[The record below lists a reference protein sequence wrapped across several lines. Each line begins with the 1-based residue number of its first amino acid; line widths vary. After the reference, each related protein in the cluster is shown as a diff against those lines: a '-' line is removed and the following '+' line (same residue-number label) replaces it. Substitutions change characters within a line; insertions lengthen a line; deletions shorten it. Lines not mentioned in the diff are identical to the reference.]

1 MKEKAQKFFE
11 ELEKKR
17 VEILNAIYDLL
28 DERNIESINLY
39 EYWAND
45 FVDRN
50 LFFTCDDC
58 GYGKAL
64 YVDTLVYKKDGE
76 KKSLELAMK
85 DVDDFNF
92 DTWCEDDLFESSQM
106 FYLLSMI
113 EDIVEFADEEHGGR
127 ILKADETFDDWE
139 DVE

>member
-45 FVDRN
+45 LVERN
-50 LFFTCDDC
+50 LFFTCDND
-58 GYGKAL
+58 GYGTAL

-85 DVDDFNF
+85 DVDDSNF

-106 FYLLSMI
+106 FYLLSML
-113 EDIVEFADEEHGGR
+113 EDIVECADEEHGGR
-127 ILKADETFDDWE
+127 ILKAEEELT
-139 DVE
+139 